1 MATTTYR
8 VPSKREA
15 EFLQA
20 NGIDPESVM
29 VHHKSSS
36 SIVLLNL
43 KTNDDITIYPGFL
56 SKRTFH
62 DVWEDSNTPKTE

>member
-8 VPSKREA
+8 VPSRREA
-15 EFLQA
+15 EFLRR
-20 NGIDPESVM
+20 NGIDPEGVM

-56 SKRTFH
+56 SKRTFS
-62 DVWEDSNTPKTE
+62 DVWEDANTPKTE